1 VGEWVGVALTRR
13 NDEGFVE
20 FPSSGHHGV
29 GLLIVI
35 VVGQSAEGGH
45 DKQDTHLLDGMW
57 DHYPSLSLFLYFL
70 QADISKA
77 PTRSMCKKSS
87 IKIRDKVGA

>member
-29 GLLIVI
+29 GLLIVV

-45 DKQDTHLLDGMW
+45 DKQGTRLFDGM
-57 DHYPSLSLFLYFL
+57 
-70 QADISKA
+70 
-77 PTRSMCKKSS
+77 
-87 IKIRDKVGA
+87 

>member
-20 FPSSGHHGV
+20 FPSSGHHGI
-29 GLLIVI
+29 GLLIVV
-35 VVGQSAEGGH
+35 VVGQSAKGRH
-45 DKQDTHLLDGMW
+45 DKQDTDLVGCEITIR
-57 DHYPSLSLFLYFL
+57 LSLFLYFL

-77 PTRSMCKKSS
+77 PTRSTRKKSS
-87 IKIRDKVGA
+87 IKIRDKGAA